1 MGRLIALGVA
11 AALFIIFIVQNRQ
24 DVRFTFLFWHF
35 TWPAW
40 GMLALLF
47 ALGLFVGLMVGVVRR
62 HRRRHDRRA
71 ERRS

>member
-11 AALFIIFIVQNRQ
+11 GVLLIIAIVQNRQ

-35 TWPAW
+35 TWPVY
-40 GMLALLF
+40 GMLLLLF
-47 ALGLFVGLMVGVVRR
+47 ALGLFAGLMVGVVRR